1 MDVLRE
7 KLNYNSNNVSICMKQ
22 FTKQEH
28 YEIIR
33 LLLATGRR
41 DISICKH
48 DCVNDYV
55 EKLLTDLNVKSSECL
70 KSTNDA
76 QF

>member
-7 KLNYNSNNVSICMKQ
+7 KLNYNSNNVSLCMKQ

-33 LLLATGRR
+33 LLLAIGRR

-55 EKLLTDLNVKSSECL
+55 DKLLTDFNVKSSECL

>member
-7 KLNYNSNNVSICMKQ
+7 KLNYNTNNLSICMKQ

-48 DCVNDYV
+48 DCVNQYV
-55 EKLLTDLNVKSSECL
+55 HKLLTDLNVKSAECL

>member
-7 KLNYNSNNVSICMKQ
+7 KLNYNTNNLTICMKQ
-22 FTKQEH
+22 FSKQEH

-33 LLLATGRR
+33 ILLATGKT
-41 DISICKH
+41 DISVCKH

-55 EKLLTDLNVKSSECL
+55 EKLLTDLNIKTSKCV
-70 KSTNDA
+70 KSTNDV

>member
-7 KLNYNSNNVSICMKQ
+7 KLNYNSNNISLCMKN

-33 LLLATGRR
+33 MLLATGRHNV
-41 DISICKH
+41 SICKH
-48 DCVNDYV
+48 DCVNEYV
-55 EKLLTDLNVKSSECL
+55 DKLLSDLKVNTSECL
-70 KSTNDA
+70 KNTNDA

>member
-48 DCVNDYV
+48 DCVNEYV
-55 EKLLTDLNVKSSECL
+55 GKLLSDLKVNTSECL
-70 KSTNDA
+70 KNTNGA

>member
-7 KLNYNSNNVSICMKQ
+7 KLNYNSNNVSLCMKN

-33 LLLATGRR
+33 MLLATGRQNV
-41 DISICKH
+41 SICKH
-48 DCVNDYV
+48 DCVNEYV
-55 EKLLTDLNVKSSECL
+55 DKLLSDLKVNTSECL
-70 KSTNDA
+70 KNTNDV

>member
-7 KLNYNSNNVSICMKQ
+7 KLNYNSNNVSICMKN

-33 LLLATGRR
+33 LLLATDRHN
-41 DISICKH
+41 ISICKH
-48 DCVNDYV
+48 DCVNEYV
-55 EKLLTDLNVKSSECL
+55 DKLLSDLNVKSSGCL
-70 KSTNDA
+70 KNTNDA

>member
-7 KLNYNSNNVSICMKQ
+7 KLNYNTNNLSICMKQ

-33 LLLATGRR
+33 LLLATGRHNV
-41 DISICKH
+41 SICKH
-48 DCVNDYV
+48 DCVNDYID
-55 EKLLTDLNVKSSECL
+55 KLLTDLNVKSSECV
-70 KSTNDA
+70 KSTHDA
-76 QF
+76 HF

>member
-7 KLNYNSNNVSICMKQ
+7 KLVYNSNNLTICMKQ

-33 LLLATGRR
+33 ILLATGKT
-41 DISICKH
+41 DISVCKH

-55 EKLLTDLNVKSSECL
+55 EKLLTDLNIKTSKCV
-70 KSTNDA
+70 KSTNDV

>member
-1 MDVLRE
+1 
-7 KLNYNSNNVSICMKQ
+7 MKE
-22 FTKQEH
+22 FSRQEQ

-33 LLLATGRR
+33 MLLAASRQNV
-41 DISICKH
+41 SICKH

-55 EKLLTDLNVKSSECL
+55 DKLLTDLNIKSSECL
-70 KSTNDA
+70 KNTNDA

>member
-7 KLNYNSNNVSICMKQ
+7 KLNYSTNNLSICMKQ
-22 FTKQEH
+22 FSKQEH

-55 EKLLTDLNVKSSECL
+55 DKLLTYLNVKSSSCV
-70 KSTNDA
+70 KNTNDA

>member
-22 FTKQEH
+22 FPKQEH

-33 LLLATGRR
+33 LLLATGRHNV
-41 DISICKH
+41 SICKH
-48 DCVNDYV
+48 DCVNQYV
-55 EKLLTDLNVKSSECL
+55 DKLLSDLKVKISKCV